1 VIAPSLVNKAMTS
14 TFRELVVVIAL
25 TCVSIGTL
33 VVAGSMGWRGT
44 PDPCVVGDQ
53 CFCERDRGGL
63 IRTPANT
70 LSNFGFVAAG
80 LGVATILG
88 VERRRGRHPR
98 RGNLMTETDFYP
110 GFYACIVAFLG
121 PASMALHGSLMSWG
135 GVIDIVSMNFF
146 IGFVLMYALQR
157 LRGFGR
163 STFLAGWLAIN
174 AVLLALKL
182 TIGRGSEAFGVVAVL
197 ALAVELRIR
206 ATQPVQA
213 AGGWLAACAACFL
226 LAFAIWLASHNG
238 GPLCSPESLWQGH
251 AAWHFLCA
259 AATLALYQY
268 ARSEKH
274 AAGTSDG

>member
-1 VIAPSLVNKAMTS
+1 MSS
-14 TFRELVVVIAL
+14 HFREVLIVFAV
-25 TCVSIGTL
+25 TCVSIAAL
-33 VVAGSMGWRGT
+33 VVAGSIGWRGT
-44 PDPCVVGDQ
+44 LDTCVVGDQ

-80 LGVATILG
+80 FGIAAILG

-98 RGNLMTETDFYP
+98 RGNPMTETDFYP

-157 LRGFGR
+157 LYGFGR
-163 STFLAGWLAIN
+163 STFMAGWLAIN

-197 ALAVELRIR
+197 ALVVELRIR
-206 ATQPVQA
+206 ATQPVEA
-213 AGGWLAACAACFL
+213 AGRWLVACAGCFL
-226 LAFAIWLASHNG
+226 LAFAIWLASRNG

-268 ARSEKH
+268 ARSEKR
-274 AAGTSDG
+274 AAEELNG